1 MLSPLPLSRVRRIG
15 PPLVAVALVVG
26 IVLGGVAIAQSA
38 PAAVRLDGTDP
49 SSHAIAVSTAVFDD
63 AGGADTTAR
72 HAVLGRDD
80 DFADSLAAGPLLN
93 GGPLLYVPG
102 GEDGTLPG
110 PVAAELQRILPPAA
124 DVFVVGGVDAISEDI
139 ATAVEDLGYHV
150 VRLAGEERTATAAAI
165 ADEATRTHGPADRV
179 LVALAGRWPDA
190 VAGGALAASEQLP
203 LLLTDGTSAS
213 TATVAWLD
221 AHPDHEVVV
230 LGGPAAIEESVF
242 TALGGDRR
250 LTGETRAHTAA
261 AMVAE
266 FGDDVTGTTVMQGFA
281 DDGWVHGNAGA
292 ALLQPLLLNGPDV
305 DTLNSVVTSA
315 LDGRTGELFVL
326 GGTDRVGTNALTAA
340 EAAR

>member
-110 PVAAELQRILPPAA
+110 PVAA
-124 DVFVVGGVDAISEDI
+124 
-139 ATAVEDLGYHV
+139 
-150 VRLAGEERTATAAAI
+150 
-165 ADEATRTHGPADRV
+165 
-179 LVALAGRWPDA
+179 A
-190 VAGGALAASEQLP
+190 VAVRSSPAS
-203 LLLTDGTSAS
+203 
-213 TATVAWLD
+213 
-221 AHPDHEVVV
+221 
-230 LGGPAAIEESVF
+230 
-242 TALGGDRR
+242 R
-250 LTGETRAHTAA
+250 
-261 AMVAE
+261 
-266 FGDDVTGTTVMQGFA
+266 TT
-281 DDGWVHGNAGA
+281 
-292 ALLQPLLLNGPDV
+292 
-305 DTLNSVVTSA
+305 
-315 LDGRTGELFVL
+315 
-326 GGTDRVGTNALTAA
+326 
-340 EAAR
+340 